1 MAVTKNFS
9 YKAINS
15 AIANNI
21 FLIGENKIQETEKK
35 ITQVISREKIKLH
48 FIGTIQSNKIKTAV
62 QIYDV
67 IETVSSEKHLL
78 KIQKEAKKINKKQK
92 IYFQINIGKD
102 PKKGGVL
109 KKELL
114 VLLKQTPQ
122 ALNVEFQG
130 LMTILPQNT
139 KKNQQTRL
147 YEKMKALFNQIQK
160 EYPSCIN
167 LSMGMSNDFEQASK
181 AGATHVRIGTKLYG
195 QR

>member
-15 AIANNI
+15 AIANKI

-35 ITQVISREKIKLH
+35 INQVINREKIKLH

-67 IETVSSEKHLL
+67 IETVSSEKHLF

-139 KKNQQTRL
+139 KQNQQTRL
-147 YEKMKALFNQIQK
+147 YKKMKALFNQIQK